1 MYAYSRRRSRSTS
14 SVRYLCAV
22 SVYHHKSD
30 AVNEAAESGLDA
42 NAPKEPEG
50 LLFAALRRSHSL
62 SRALARKRFGFWC
75 NINIGAGGGSGA
87 HTLEVRENIFKDD
100 LGRLELDA
108 RLRSVRYR
116 PNVFCQ
122 LILAPNRQRR
132 ALNSTPLGMCVRVR
146 LQVKYA
152 CITA

>member
-1 MYAYSRRRSRSTS
+1 MRLRKVVWMRMRQKSLKDY
-14 SVRYLCAV
+14 YLL
-22 SVYHHKSD
+22 H
-30 AVNEAAESGLDA
+30 SGA
-42 NAPKEPEG
+42 
-50 LLFAALRRSHSL
+50 HTL

-75 NINIGAGGGSGA
+75 NINIGSAPSGGAGGGSGV

-108 RLRSVRYR
+108 RLRTVRYR
-116 PNVFCQ
+116 PNVFRQ
-122 LILAPNRQRR
+122 LILAPSRQRR

>member
-1 MYAYSRRRSRSTS
+1 MRLRKVVWMRMRQKSLKDY
-14 SVRYLCAV
+14 YLL
-22 SVYHHKSD
+22 H
-30 AVNEAAESGLDA
+30 SGA
-42 NAPKEPEG
+42 
-50 LLFAALRRSHSL
+50 HTL